1 MCIKFLVVIRFF
13 AGMPF
18 RKRKEQENKKKTQAI
33 ASKCKKYLIYLS
45 SGKYPH

>member
-33 ASKCKKYLIYLS
+33 ASKCKKMSDLFVNR
-45 SGKYPH
+45 